1 MPVVCE
7 SAVTFGP
14 WAVHILQRR
23 MKRPLLAILAI
34 GLLSA
39 CAGISAPG
47 SAKSETPQQ
56 GLATT
61 GQRMSQVQSLKFDL
75 AGIVTLTLPQQ
86 LVDQLRAKGGSQ
98 AELLSSTTTVNLKI
112 TGAAQRPDQLQAM
125 VMAKIGGV
133 TINTEVVAVGGT
145 LYYKDPMT
153 SRWEVLKRGETGSQ
167 HTDKVKLSYQ
177 TILDTAKSVTEVGDP
192 TTLNGVSVEHY
203 RVVPDLV
210 KLFAQLS
217 ADHQPKNPQA
227 AAIIQEVLKSVILTA
242 DVWTGVDDHLIHR
255 LSYDTDVTVDL
266 SQLATAFPSD
276 SQQALTLP
284 PGSVARLTAHAVIDL
299 HDFNVKVKIQA
310 PTVGS

>member
-1 MPVVCE
+1 
-7 SAVTFGP
+7 
-14 WAVHILQRR
+14 

-34 GLLSA
+34 GMLSA

-61 GQRMSQVQSLKFDL
+61 GQRMSQVQSVKFDL
-75 AGIVTLTLPQQ
+75 AGTVTLTLPQQ

-98 AELLSSTTTVNLKI
+98 ANLLGSTTTVNLKI
-112 TGAAQRPDQLQAM
+112 TGAAQRPDQVQAM
-125 VMAKIGGV
+125 VIAKIGGV
-133 TINTEVVAVGGT
+133 TITTEVVAVGGT
-145 LYYKDPMT
+145 LYYQDPMT
-153 SRWEVLKRGETGSQ
+153 SKWEVVKRGDTGV
-167 HTDKVKLSYQ
+167 HDTGKVKLSYQ
-177 TILDTAKSVTEVGDP
+177 TILDTATSITEVGDP

-227 AAIIQEVLKSVILTA
+227 AAIIQEVLKRVILTA

-255 LSYDTDVTVDL
+255 LSYDVDATVDL
-266 SQLATAFPSD
+266 NQLATAFPRG
-276 SQQALTLP
+276 SQQGLSVPA
-284 PGSVARLTAHAVIDL
+284 GSVARLTAHAVIGL
-299 HDFNVKVKIQA
+299 HDFNTKVTIQA
-310 PTVGS
+310 PTVSA